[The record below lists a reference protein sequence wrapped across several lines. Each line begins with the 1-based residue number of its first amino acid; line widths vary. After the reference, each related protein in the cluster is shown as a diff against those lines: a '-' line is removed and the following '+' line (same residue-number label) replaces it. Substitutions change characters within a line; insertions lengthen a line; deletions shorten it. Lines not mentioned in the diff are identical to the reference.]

1 MISLH
6 SDDSVLGKNSD
17 GEYRE
22 YSDGTREI
30 AVVANN
36 DQLPFVLAHE
46 YGHMLMEDHFA
57 DDQNR
62 ARVFEEVVAEVRKH
76 LDKMSFLLKS
86 CGHTICCHKSLRRRG
101 LQEVRGWTRI
111 SHSIQGIR
119 RDERRAEG

>member
-1 MISLH
+1 MVAAIQVEAERRR
-6 SDDSVLGKNSD
+6 DSSQRRFCLGKNSD

-62 ARVFEEVVAEVRKH
+62 ARVFEEVVAV
-76 LDKMSFLLKS
+76 LS
-86 CGHTICCHKSLRRRG
+86 I
-101 LQEVRGWTRI
+101 WTR
-111 SHSIQGIR
+111 
-119 RDERRAEG
+119 